1 MQLIHCVTILYI
13 FGISTILLGW
23 KRFLLPQPK
32 CMLISLNVF
41 ECELYK
47 TIQVHRIKCCMN
59 ICEKGG
65 IWLVVAY
72 CRNSSSLSALFH
84 WSQKHKSKTL
94 PDLTWFIS
102 PSRLPPAAL
111 DSTASLYVRL
121 NSRDFI
127 NFPKMKVRWSF
138 NTLEQM
144 CITNAQIRG
153 ARTKVL
159 GINIK
164 TTTTPIEDLDVSENQ
179 T

>member
-23 KRFLLPQPK
+23 KRFLLPKPK

-65 IWLVVAY
+65 IWLVGAY

-84 WSQKHKSKTL
+84 WSQKHKSKTI
-94 PDLTWFIS
+94 PDLTWPYFPFKVAS
-102 PSRLPPAAL
+102 CTSRQHSFSLCQTQFTGLYQLPKNESQGL
-111 DSTASLYVRL
+111 
-121 NSRDFI
+121 
-127 NFPKMKVRWSF
+127 SF
-138 NTLEQM
+138 NTLEQIQRASKM
-144 CITNAQIRG
+144 HKFRG
-153 ARTKVL
+153 AEQKF
-159 GINIK
+159 
-164 TTTTPIEDLDVSENQ
+164 
-179 T
+179 

>member
-1 MQLIHCVTILYI
+1 MHFIHGVTILYI

-23 KRFLLPQPK
+23 KKFLLSQPK

-59 ICEKGG
+59 IREKGG

-94 PDLTWFIS
+94 PDLTWPYFPFKVAS
-102 PSRLPPAAL
+102 SCTSR
-111 DSTASLYVRL
+111 STASLYVRL

-127 NFPKMKVRWSF
+127 HFPKMKVKDYLLIHWNRS
-138 NTLEQM
+138 NVHHKR
-144 CITNAQIRG
+144 TNSGGQNKSSRH
-153 ARTKVL
+153 
-159 GINIK
+159 
-164 TTTTPIEDLDVSENQ
+164 
-179 T
+179 